1 MRLTLSEDNRETTTP
16 MNTEAMAPE
25 SQSEQMLYAKVLGI
39 GMSIGLLT
47 LFITFG
53 LYLSGLLAPAVPHE
67 QVSNYWELG
76 VHEYLEAVN
85 HDHLHLEHPP
95 TGWAWLTLV
104 GKSDFLNFIGIAIL
118 GGITIICYL
127 AIVPTLIRKKD
138 HAYVTMALLEILVLT
153 LAASGILAVGH

>member
-1 MRLTLSEDNRETTTP
+1 MRLTLSEETPETTIP
-16 MNTEAMAPE
+16 MEPEAMAPE
-25 SQSEQMLYAKVLGI
+25 AQSEQLLYARVLGM
-39 GMSIGLLT
+39 GMSIGLVT
-47 LFITFG
+47 LFITFTV
-53 LYLSGLLAPAVPHE
+53 YLSGLLAPAVPHD
-67 QVSNYWELG
+67 QIPGYWELG

-127 AIVPTLIRKKD
+127 AIVPTLLRKQD
-138 HAYVTMALLEILVLT
+138 YAYVTMAVLEVLVLT